1 MLYFKLFPKI
11 DYEIDSSKVNLVD
24 ITVRSKVLDYVKNN
38 NNHHLTIDTYLI
50 ERDER
55 PEEVSYEVYSTFDY
69 TWSVLVLNNVYNIH
83 SDWFRPQEV
92 LDRQI
97 IREYGSLEK
106 AQQTVIRYYDRH
118 GYEVSSTDTNI
129 VKRVTAFEDII
140 SKNESK
146 REVQVFSPDIISRI
160 HADFESDLK

>member
-11 DYEIDSSKVNLVD
+11 EYETETSTVSLVD
-24 ITVRSKVLDYVKNN
+24 ITVRSKVLDYVR

-55 PEEVSYEVYSTFDY
+55 PEEVSFEVYSTFDY
-69 TWSVLVLNNVYNIH
+69 TWSILALNKVYNIH
-83 SDWFRPQEV
+83 LDWFRPQEV

-97 IREYGSLEK
+97 IREYGSLEN
-106 AQQTVIRYYDRH
+106 AQQTIVEAYDEY
-118 GYEVSSTDTNI
+118 GYEVDKSDPNVRS
-129 VKRVTAFEDII
+129 RVSAFEKIVTE
-140 SKNESK
+140 NENK

-160 HADFESDLK
+160 HADFESDLR